1 MRTIASRRARGF
13 VALCAAGA
21 FLAWSFMNALG
32 VFGAPTAP
40 QASAASAYEYQYQP
54 SSVAVTG
61 SGSIAGP
68 NGTVNFDI
76 TAKDNMDV
84 TSGSCT
90 VNEPKSK
97 TKIKCLDVTSLDFT
111 DLGNGVTEVLL
122 GGTATI
128 NGVTTTYTIRV
139 RDAGSPGTG
148 DSFAIDADGFH
159 RSGVLTGGNLS
170 IRFTP

>member
-1 MRTIASRRARGF
+1 MRQIASIRVRGA
-13 VALCAAGA
+13 VALCAASA

-40 QASAASAYEYQYQP
+40 QASASSAFQYQYQP
-54 SSVAVTG
+54 SSVSTTG
-61 SGSIAGP
+61 SGSIGGP
-68 NGTVNFDI
+68 NGSVNFDFA
-76 TAKDNMDV
+76 AKDNMDV
-84 TSGSCT
+84 TSGSCAIT
-90 VNEPKSK
+90 EPKSK

-111 DLGNGVTEVLL
+111 DLGNGVTEVVF
-122 GGTATI
+122 GGNATI
-128 NGVTTTYTIRV
+128 NGVATTYTIRV
-139 RDAGSPGTG
+139 RDAGSPGTS

>member
-1 MRTIASRRARGF
+1 
-13 VALCAAGA
+13 
-21 FLAWSFMNALG
+21 MNALG

-40 QASAASAYEYQYQP
+40 QASLASAYQYQP

-68 NGTVNFDI
+68 NGSVNFDI
-76 TAKDNMDV
+76 TAKDKMDV

-90 VNEPKSK
+90 VNEPKAK
-97 TKIKCLDVTSLDFT
+97 TKIKCVDVTSLDFT
-111 DLGNGVTEVLL
+111 DLENGVTEVVFS
-122 GGTATI
+122 GTATV

-139 RDAGSPGTG
+139 RDAGSPGVG
-148 DSFAIDADGFH
+148 ADSFAIDADGFH
-159 RSGVLTGGNLS
+159 RSGVLTDGNLN

>member
-1 MRTIASRRARGF
+1 MRQMASIRVRGA
-13 VALCAAGA
+13 VALCAASA

-40 QASAASAYEYQYQP
+40 QASASSAFQYQYQP
-54 SSVAVTG
+54 SSVSTTG
-61 SGSIAGP
+61 SGSIAGS
-68 NGTVNFDI
+68 VSFDFV
-76 TAKDNMDV
+76 AKDNMDV
-84 TSGSCT
+84 TSGSCAI
-90 VNEPKSK
+90 NEPKSK

-111 DLGNGVTEVLL
+111 DLGNSVTEVVF
-122 GGTATI
+122 GGNATI
-128 NGVTTTYTIRV
+128 NGVATTYTIRV
-139 RDAGSPGTG
+139 RDAGSPGTS